1 MPDLR
6 QFAITKLSNQTI
18 NNAPRYQISCLVTNS
33 NTGATIRDF
42 TGANALTF
50 PQVLGNLT
58 EAERVEMIEL
68 IANWIIDK
76 RAQA

>member
-1 MPDLR
+1 MPDLQNFSVVR
-6 QFAITKLSNQTI
+6 NGSATI
-18 NNAPRYQISCLVTNS
+18 NNAPRYTISCQVTNS
-33 NTGATIRDF
+33 QTGALIRNF

-68 IANWIIDK
+68 IANWLIDK
-76 RAQA
+76 RSQA

>member
-1 MPDLR
+1 MPDLQ
-6 QFAITKLSNQTI
+6 QFAITKLSNLTI
-18 NNAPRYQISCLVTNS
+18 TNAPRYQISCRVTNS

-50 PQVLGNLT
+50 PQVLGQLS

-76 RAQA
+76 RSQA